1 MIGDTFYTVFPKVG
15 TDEGNDEDLVPQILI
30 QSSEQ
35 ASVQLKSSIQSTDV
49 TLNGFYCSELFRRI

>member
-15 TDEGNDEDLVPQILI
+15 TDEGNDEDLVRQILI

-35 ASVQLKSSIQSTDV
+35 ASVQSTDV